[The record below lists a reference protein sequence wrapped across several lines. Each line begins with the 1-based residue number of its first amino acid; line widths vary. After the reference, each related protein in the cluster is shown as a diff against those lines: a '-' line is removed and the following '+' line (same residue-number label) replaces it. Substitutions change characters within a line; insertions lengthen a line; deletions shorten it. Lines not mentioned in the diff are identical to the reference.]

1 MAEFLTKTVM
11 DDQRENIV
19 DDVVEKVLG
28 SSKYEEYIEDRIANV
43 LGNLM
48 HIPKV
53 DESTFIQEGEKV

>member
-53 DESTFIQEGEKV
+53 SESTFIQEGEKV